1 MDENLEE
8 EEILS
13 VISKRLDAD
22 LRINIQTNKRRI
34 FEEKSS
40 LHASNPIVSPIISR
54 CSAHIHTHIHRHVRV
69 HRMRCKHGAQR
80 YGKVK
85 FSFNLDVD

>member
-54 CSAHIHTHIHRHVRV
+54 CSAHTHTHTHTVTFVCTECVASMERNDMAR
-69 HRMRCKHGAQR
+69 
-80 YGKVK
+80 
-85 FSFNLDVD
+85 

>member
-34 FEEKSS
+34 FEE
-40 LHASNPIVSPIISR
+40 
-54 CSAHIHTHIHRHVRV
+54 
-69 HRMRCKHGAQR
+69 
-80 YGKVK
+80 
-85 FSFNLDVD
+85 NLLSMLQTPLFPP

>member
-34 FEEKSS
+34 FEAKSS

-54 CSAHIHTHIHRHVRV
+54 CSAHTHTHIHVRV

-85 FSFNLDVD
+85 FSFNLDFD

>member
-13 VISKRLDAD
+13 VISKRLDAA

-54 CSAHIHTHIHRHVRV
+54 CSAHTHIHIHVRV

>member
-40 LHASNPIVSPIISR
+40 LHASNPIVSLIISR
-54 CSAHIHTHIHRHVRV
+54 CSAHTHIHSHVRV

>member
-13 VISKRLDAD
+13 IISKRLDAD

-54 CSAHIHTHIHRHVRV
+54 CSAHTHIHSHVRV

>member
-54 CSAHIHTHIHRHVRV
+54 CSAHTHIHIHVRV

>member
-54 CSAHIHTHIHRHVRV
+54 VVHTHTYTFVCTECVASMERNDMAR
-69 HRMRCKHGAQR
+69 
-80 YGKVK
+80 
-85 FSFNLDVD
+85 

>member
-54 CSAHIHTHIHRHVRV
+54 CSAHTHTHIHVRV

>member
-13 VISKRLDAD
+13 IISKRLDAD

-54 CSAHIHTHIHRHVRV
+54 CSAHTHTHIHVRV

>member
-1 MDENLEE
+1 MEENLEE

-54 CSAHIHTHIHRHVRV
+54 CSAHTHTHIHVRV

>member
-54 CSAHIHTHIHRHVRV
+54 CSAHTHIHVRV

-85 FSFNLDVD
+85 FSLNLDVD

>member
-54 CSAHIHTHIHRHVRV
+54 CSAHTHIHVRV
-69 HRMRCKHGAQR
+69 HRMRCKYGAQR

>member
-22 LRINIQTNKRRI
+22 LWINIQTNKRRI

-54 CSAHIHTHIHRHVRV
+54 CSAHTHVRV

>member
-22 LRINIQTNKRRI
+22 LRVNIQTNKRRI

-54 CSAHIHTHIHRHVRV
+54 CSAHTHTHTQSRS
-69 HRMRCKHGAQR
+69 CAQNALQAWSATIWQGEIFIQPGR
-80 YGKVK
+80 
-85 FSFNLDVD
+85 